1 MLKYHCKLKKEEKE
15 ANGDVWLSK
24 LITYVRKL
32 QHDVDI
38 LLSTLFAQLN

>member
-1 MLKYHCKLKKEEKE
+1 MLKYHCKLIKEEKK
-15 ANGDVWLSK
+15 ANDDVWLSK